1 MTLVGRPGRQFP
13 RQREGWRALA
23 ECFGADTSAF
33 FPDESRD
40 HRAAYVEARA
50 YCERC
55 QVREPC
61 LEEALAVGESYGLR
75 GGLSPAE
82 RREERKAREW
92 LAYREQRMAFA

>member
-23 ECFGADTSAF
+23 ECFGADVNLW
-33 FPDESRD
+33 FPDES
-40 HRAAYVEARA
+40 HSHSTYTEARA

-61 LEEALAVGESYGLR
+61 LEEALATREAHGMR
-75 GGLSPAE
+75 GGLSPSE